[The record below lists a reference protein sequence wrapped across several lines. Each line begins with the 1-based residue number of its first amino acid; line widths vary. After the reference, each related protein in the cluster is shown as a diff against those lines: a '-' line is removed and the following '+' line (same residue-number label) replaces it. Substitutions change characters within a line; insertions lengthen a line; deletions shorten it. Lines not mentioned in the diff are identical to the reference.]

1 MTGFTGSAGTL
12 LVTHD
17 MAGLWT
23 DGRYFIQAEQQLIG
37 SGVTLFRMR
46 EPGVPSIH
54 EFLKGNLKN
63 GQCLGFDGR
72 TVSAREAAE
81 LSNGLAEKNIRIQD
95 DKDLVGEI
103 WKERPALSCEP
114 VHELDIRWT
123 GKTRAEKCHEIRQ
136 NMQEIHAYV
145 FLLASLD
152 DIAWLLNIR
161 GGDILCNPVVLSFV
175 AMTQDE
181 IFLFANEKAFS
192 AEVKAALLKDGVT
205 LHPYEE
211 VYAYASCIEKGKRV
225 LLCSEKVNSR
235 LTGSIPDGAEILDE
249 ENLTLLPK

>member
-1 MTGFTGSAGTL
+1 MSNKIPDRLTALRALMKEHGVDAYLVLTDDFHASEYVGEHFKCRAYMTGFTGSAGTL

-103 WKERPALSCEP
+103 WKERPALS
-114 VHELDIRWT
+114 
-123 GKTRAEKCHEIRQ
+123 
-136 NMQEIHAYV
+136 
-145 FLLASLD
+145 
-152 DIAWLLNIR
+152 
-161 GGDILCNPVVLSFV
+161 
-175 AMTQDE
+175 
-181 IFLFANEKAFS
+181 
-192 AEVKAALLKDGVT
+192 
-205 LHPYEE
+205 
-211 VYAYASCIEKGKRV
+211 
-225 LLCSEKVNSR
+225 
-235 LTGSIPDGAEILDE
+235 
-249 ENLTLLPK
+249 